1 MLDRGG
7 RILDIRFLAV
17 YIDLSRIRLV
27 QAVQDV
33 HQRTL
38 AGAVLSEDRV
48 DRPLL
53 HVKIDV
59 GQRIEGTK
67 PFGDPMHLYSI
78 FAADF
83 CRHS

>member
-67 PFGDPMHLYSI
+67 PLGDPMHLYSI
-78 FAADF
+78 SAADF